1 MSVLPAVPPIY
12 DEMISWQLLCPQGCL
27 PQLPQEQNENLG
39 TKTRTEVK
47 AVSAYSKRGPWGLQ
61 ELRLSCWAGSCV
73 KGAAKAMLCVTPDP
87 GTCRKPVLLP
97 HFSKVALTCDLGD
110 FYCLDWGVGAIYSCL
125 LRSYSLLGQVCP
137 LLMSVL
143 TSRASNFLACLPQLS
158 PAGAKRVLTHGGG
171 PGAASGAAG
180 HKWGRLGNTPGKP
193 GLSAVLG
200 EPAAPTRGVP
210 VCHHGQEQ
218 GDIQTCQTLTEMPQP
233 SDCVMDGGSTV
244 PDLSTGPRD

>member
-1 MSVLPAVPPIY
+1 MHWAVKFLWDAAFTLSFAPGRCGRQLKIKSSKGKVSVLPAVPPIY

-27 PQLPQEQNENLG
+27 PQLPQGQNENLG

-61 ELRLSCWAGSCV
+61 ELRLPCWAGSCV
-73 KGAAKAMLCVTPDP
+73 KAAAKAMLCVTPDP

-143 TSRASNFLACLPQLS
+143 TSRASNFLACLPQPLQS
-158 PAGAKRVLTHGGG
+158 PACFYIINKSVFFCLERKRAEGFLNQIG
-171 PGAASGAAG
+171 
-180 HKWGRLGNTPGKP
+180 
-193 GLSAVLG
+193 
-200 EPAAPTRGVP
+200 
-210 VCHHGQEQ
+210 
-218 GDIQTCQTLTEMPQP
+218 
-233 SDCVMDGGSTV
+233 
-244 PDLSTGPRD
+244 